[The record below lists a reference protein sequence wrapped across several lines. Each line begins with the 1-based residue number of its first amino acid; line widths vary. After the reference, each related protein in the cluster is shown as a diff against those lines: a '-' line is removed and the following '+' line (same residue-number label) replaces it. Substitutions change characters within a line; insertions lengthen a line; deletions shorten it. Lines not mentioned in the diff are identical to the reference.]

1 MRVLSISQPE
11 TIQIGKYLADSFSR
25 DKSDFIGF
33 SPRYADPFAVE
44 FSSAIE
50 SAAALPTSKTRRGEL
65 KAVTKRI
72 HDNLNDFR
80 GQLSRLESWIE
91 LTKAPLTIAKDDFGI
106 KAVRNTINRVQVAE
120 FTAAMKELLINV
132 RANLEPLTDVG
143 LTPDFAETIE
153 AEAKILSED
162 KVFQHNIKSNRKQLT
177 QTISLQYNQLQTAM
191 QLIMQSGKTIYGKSN
206 PARIK
211 DYTLSDLKRK
221 HKAAAQ
227 PLTEPVQA

>member
-1 MRVLSISQPE
+1 
-11 TIQIGKYLADSFSR
+11 
-25 DKSDFIGF
+25 
-33 SPRYADPFAVE
+33 
-44 FSSAIE
+44 
-50 SAAALPTSKTRRGEL
+50 LPTSKTRRGEL

-80 GQLSRLESWIE
+80 EQLNRLELWIE
-91 LTKAPLTIAKDDFGI
+91 LIKAPLTIAKDDFGI

-153 AEAKILSED
+153 AEAKLLSED

-221 HKAAAQ
+221 HKAAVQ
-227 PLTEPVQA
+227 PLAEPVQA